1 MSKTLKRLYIFMSS
15 KTKSGLTV
23 FMLILLAISAF
34 AAGYFANDLMASRE
48 QSAHAQE
55 NMNLFW
61 EAWGLVDDHFIG
73 EIPAE
78 NLRTYGAIRG
88 SFDALDDPYTVFV
101 EPVARDVEKERLQGS
116 FGGIGAYISRPE
128 EGGEVL
134 LEPIPGN
141 PAEAAGILS
150 GDVLLMVDGT
160 AVTPEMTTNEIVDL
174 IKGEKGTEVTLTVRH
189 PDATETVDIAIERAD
204 ILIPSVLARVLEEDP
219 QIGYIQLT
227 RFSGESG
234 AEVADALVDLQ
245 EQGATKIILDMRS
258 NPGGLLDAAV
268 AVSDQFLDAGPVLF
282 QQSSNGD
289 EREFKTT
296 NETLAADMPLVVLV
310 NGGTASAAEIVAGA
324 LQDRDRA
331 TLIGNEK
338 TFGKGSVQLVFDLS
352 DGSSVHVTSARW
364 FTPDR
369 NQIDGQGLEP
379 DVFVEITQDAL
390 DNGIDELLQTAVEQ
404 LKIEN

>member
-1 MSKTLKRLYIFMSS
+1 
-15 KTKSGLTV
+15 
-23 FMLILLAISAF
+23 MLILLAISAF
-34 AAGYFANDLMASRE
+34 AAGYFVNDLLALRE

-55 NMNLFW
+55 NMNIFW

-73 EIPAE
+73 ELPTE

-88 SFDALDDPYTVFV
+88 SFDTLGDPYTVFV

-128 EGGEVL
+128 EGGDVL

-160 AVTPEMTTNEIVDL
+160 AVTAEMTVNEIVDL
-174 IKGEKGTEVTLTVRH
+174 IKGEKGTEVILTVRH
-189 PDATETVDIAIERAD
+189 SDAIDPVDIAIERAD

-219 QIGYIQLT
+219 SIGYIQLS

-234 AEVADALVDLQ
+234 TEVADALVDLLD
-245 EQGATKIILDMRS
+245 QGVTKIILDMRS
-258 NPGGLLDAAV
+258 NPGGLLEAAV
-268 AVSDQFLDAGPVLF
+268 DVSDQFLDAGSVLF

-296 NETLAADMPLVVLV
+296 NKTLAADVPLVVLV

-324 LQDRDRA
+324 LQDRERA
-331 TLIGNEK
+331 VLIGNEK

-364 FTPDR
+364 FTPDH

-379 DVFVEITQDAL
+379 DILVEITQEAV

-404 LKIEN
+404 LQ

>member
-1 MSKTLKRLYIFMSS
+1 
-15 KTKSGLTV
+15 
-23 FMLILLAISAF
+23 MLILLAISAF
-34 AAGYFANDLMASRE
+34 AAGYFVNDLLALRE

-55 NMNLFW
+55 NMNIFW

-73 EIPAE
+73 ELPTE

-88 SFDALDDPYTVFV
+88 SFDTLGDPYTVFV

-128 EGGEVL
+128 EGGDVL

-160 AVTPEMTTNEIVDL
+160 AVTAEMTVNEIVDL
-174 IKGEKGTEVTLTVRH
+174 IKGEKGTEVILTVRH
-189 PDATETVDIAIERAD
+189 SDAIDSVDIAIERAD

-219 QIGYIQLT
+219 SIGYIQLS

-234 AEVADALVDLQ
+234 TEVADALVDLLD
-245 EQGATKIILDMRS
+245 QGVTKIILDMRS
-258 NPGGLLDAAV
+258 NPGGLLEAAV
-268 AVSDQFLDAGPVLF
+268 DVSDQFLDAGSVLF

-296 NETLAADMPLVVLV
+296 NKTLAADVPLVVLV

-324 LQDRDRA
+324 LQDRERA
-331 TLIGNEK
+331 VLIGNEK

-364 FTPDR
+364 FTPDH

-379 DVFVEITQDAL
+379 DILVEITQEAV

-404 LKIEN
+404 LQ